1 MAPRS
6 LYFYVTIML
15 MSFSSMVSSENTTAK
30 QLHIGVLV
38 SYGTLIGRV
47 AKQAIEMAVDDI
59 NRNES
64 FLQGSKLVVHVLD
77 TNCSAFQGAASGLVF
92 FPLKVSRFFS
102 LHFLR
107 IYTRLQ

>member
-15 MSFSSMVSSENTTAK
+15 MSFSTTVSSENTTTK
-30 QLHIGVLV
+30 QLHIGALV
-38 SYGTLIGRV
+38 SYGTFIGSV

-59 NRNES
+59 NRNQS
-64 FLQGSKLVVHVLD
+64 FLQGSKLVLHMVD
-77 TNCSAFQGAASGLVF
+77 SNCSAFQGAASGIVF
-92 FPLKVSRFFS
+92 FPLKVSCFFS